1 MEQPPDTG
9 IKVKFGQ
16 HPLCGLSL
24 LTQNEVN
31 SAENPGQEESQNLA
45 GAS

>member
-1 MEQPPDTG
+1 MPSSYCKQVEQPPDTG

-31 SAENPGQEESQNLA
+31 SAENPVQ
-45 GAS
+45 